1 MGVAVFVESGFEH
14 CPPAVQTYA
23 NGCNGDLQNISDL
36 TIILLFKI
44 IQNERLTILRLQFAK
59 SPVHQRTELGDVR
72 FPVRRLARERMRE
85 DGIRIKRKDGL
96 SRPLAYRADG
106 LVMGDTI
113 EPS

>member
-1 MGVAVFVESGFEH
+1 MGVAVFLKSGFEH

-44 IQNERLTILRLQFAK
+44 IQNERLTIFRLEISQSFIHERAKLRN
-59 SPVHQRTELGDVR
+59 VR
-72 FPVRRLARERMRE
+72 FPVRRLARERMRKY
-85 DGIRIKRKDGL
+85 GIRIKRKDGL
-96 SRPLAYRADG
+96 SRPLAKRADE

-113 EPS
+113 EP